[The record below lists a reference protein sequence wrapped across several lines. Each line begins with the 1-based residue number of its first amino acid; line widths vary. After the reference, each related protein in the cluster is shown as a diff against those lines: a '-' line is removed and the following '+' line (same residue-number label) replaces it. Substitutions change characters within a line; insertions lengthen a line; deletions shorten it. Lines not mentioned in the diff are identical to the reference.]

1 VTVSAETAVRRR
13 RLPLGPPTLLR
24 ENDAFRRFFAGQ
36 AISLVGDQVS
46 TIALPLV
53 GVLALH
59 AGAAQMGYLTAA
71 ALLPNLL
78 VSLHAGVWVDRY
90 GRRRRVMLV
99 ADLGRAALVLSI
111 PVAWGLGGLTIEQL
125 YVVGFLGGVL
135 SVFFSVSYSTLFVSL
150 VSRDRYV
157 EASSLL
163 NGSRAFSYVLGPT
176 LGGLLVQALSA
187 PAALV
192 ADACSFLASA
202 FSLSTIDP
210 VEPPAE
216 TVVRGQ
222 LSTGMRYIR
231 RSPIIRA
238 ELLSCTTI
246 NFFDF
251 LFMALVMLYA
261 VRSLRLQPGAI
272 GLVLGAAAVGGVLG
286 SIVTGRIGR
295 RIGIGP
301 AYALGCFLFPASLL
315 LVPLAG
321 GPRWL
326 VLTCLFAAEF
336 WSGFGVML
344 LDISAGSINAALVP
358 DRLRARVSGA
368 FMVVNYGVRPV
379 GALVGGLLG
388 AWIGVRPTLWIAAVG
403 AVTGVLWVL
412 PSPIMRLTELPE
424 MEE

>member
-1 VTVSAETAVRRR
+1 
-13 RLPLGPPTLLR
+13 
-24 ENDAFRRFFAGQ
+24 
-36 AISLVGDQVS
+36 
-46 TIALPLV
+46 
-53 GVLALH
+53 
-59 AGAAQMGYLTAA
+59 MGYLTAA
-71 ALLPNLL
+71 ALVPNLL

-90 GRRRRVMLV
+90 GRRRRVMLA
-99 ADLGRAALVLSI
+99 ADLGRAALALSI
-111 PVAWGLGGLTIEQL
+111 PVAWGLGVLTIEQL
-125 YVVGFLGGVL
+125 YVVGLLGGVL

-150 VSRDRYV
+150 VPRDRYV

-176 LGGLLVQALSA
+176 LGGLLVEALSA

-216 TVVRGQ
+216 TAVRGQ
-222 LSTGMRYIR
+222 LSTGIRYIR

-251 LFMALVMLYA
+251 VFVALVLLYA
-261 VRSLRLQPGAI
+261 VRSLHLQPGVI

-301 AYALGCFLFPASLL
+301 AYALGCFIFPAPLL

-379 GALVGGLLG
+379 GALLGGLLG

-412 PSPIMRLTELPE
+412 PSPIMRLRELPE
-424 MEE
+424 TTE